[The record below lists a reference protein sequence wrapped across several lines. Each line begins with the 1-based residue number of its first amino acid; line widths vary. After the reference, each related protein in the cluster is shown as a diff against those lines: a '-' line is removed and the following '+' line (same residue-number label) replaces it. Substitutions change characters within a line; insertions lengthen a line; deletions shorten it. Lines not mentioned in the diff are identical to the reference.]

1 MEGIK
6 QSTIERFAA
15 LHYGGF
21 LADVT
26 DWVHPLEEDK
36 EVVIASGQKYLSH
49 IKTHLESKTSLGV
62 YPLWTRNGVW
72 MVSWCAV
79 DLDEGEKSSIHA
91 DNLIAL
97 LDKSGVKS
105 WKETSKSKGYHVW
118 VYLQEPIAATV
129 ARKALT
135 GACRIVDVP
144 TKEVYPKQTMLK
156 EGALG
161 NCLRLPYPNTRKTG
175 RHEVFA
181 PNGDMLDLET
191 FVEQAW
197 ENKTATGLIRKL
209 LRFYEATEPKAPQY
223 KPGHRADGDFKGNA
237 RSIWDQTTVPD
248 RSEAM
253 YMFASSLLWQDY
265 SEAAT
270 LEWLRKLDE
279 RLEKFVGR
287 IDREKQ
293 LENIINKAT
302 TTTRYRD

>member
-49 IKTHLESKTSLGV
+49 IKTHLERKTSLGV

-209 LRFYEATEPKAPQY
+209 LRF
-223 KPGHRADGDFKGNA
+223 RADGDFKGNA
-237 RSIWDQTTVPD
+237 RSIWDQTTFPD